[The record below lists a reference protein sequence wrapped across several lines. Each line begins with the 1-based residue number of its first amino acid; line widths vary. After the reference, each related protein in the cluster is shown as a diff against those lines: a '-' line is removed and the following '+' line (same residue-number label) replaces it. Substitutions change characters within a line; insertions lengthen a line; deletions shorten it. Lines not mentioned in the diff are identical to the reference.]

1 MANLSEKYRLF
12 RANHKY
18 SYPGLFI
25 AISSAKALLQIGV
38 VFAVA
43 WYALLLMTGGQHA
56 GGRALAQDSNA
67 VDKSLQLTGFTD
79 RPAQVEIP
87 AIATSDT
94 LGETS
99 DNTLERISYPVANP
113 GVYNAEWLLKHD
125 TGSFVVQLA
134 SSTDK
139 PDLYQKAFDLSESHP
154 VVVYPF
160 KKTRS
165 NRLMYGYAIGMY
177 DSFSE
182 AQADVKQLSENAVA
196 EGVWIRSVGEIQEQ
210 IVRVR

>member
-1 MANLSEKYRLF
+1 MTNLSEKYRQF
-12 RANHKY
+12 RTYHKY

-25 AISSAKALLQIGV
+25 VISSAKALLQIGV

-43 WYALLLMTGGQHA
+43 WYALSLMTGGQHA

-67 VDKSLQLTGFTD
+67 ADKSLQLTGFTD
-79 RPAQVEIP
+79 TPARVEIP
-87 AIATSDT
+87 AIATSEA
-94 LGETS
+94 LGQ
-99 DNTLERISYPVANP
+99 ISGRVSPPVANP
-113 GVYNAEWLLKHD
+113 GVYNAEWLLKHEA
-125 TGSFVVQLA
+125 GSYVVQLA

-139 PDLYQKAFDLSESHP
+139 PDLYQKAFELSDSHP

-160 KKTRS
+160 KRTRS

-177 DSFSE
+177 DSFNE

-196 EGVWIRSVGEIQEQ
+196 EGVWIRSVGEIQKQ
-210 IVRVR
+210 VLSVR

>member
-1 MANLSEKYRLF
+1 MANLSEKYRQF
-12 RANHKY
+12 RAYHKY

-43 WYALLLMTGGQHA
+43 WYALSLMTGGQHA

-67 VDKSLQLTGFTD
+67 ADKSLQLTGFTGA
-79 RPAQVEIP
+79 PAQVEIP
-87 AIATSDT
+87 AIATSEA
-94 LGETS
+94 LGQTS
-99 DNTLERISYPVANP
+99 ERVSSPVANP
-113 GVYNAEWLLKHD
+113 GVYNVEWLLKHEA
-125 TGSFVVQLA
+125 GSYVVQLA

-139 PDLYQKAFDLSESHP
+139 PDLYQKAFELSDSHP

-160 KKTRS
+160 KRTRS
-165 NRLMYGYAIGMY
+165 NRMMYGYAIGMY
-177 DSFSE
+177 DSFNE

-196 EGVWIRSVGEIQEQ
+196 EGVWIRSVGEIQKQ
-210 IVRVR
+210 VLSVR